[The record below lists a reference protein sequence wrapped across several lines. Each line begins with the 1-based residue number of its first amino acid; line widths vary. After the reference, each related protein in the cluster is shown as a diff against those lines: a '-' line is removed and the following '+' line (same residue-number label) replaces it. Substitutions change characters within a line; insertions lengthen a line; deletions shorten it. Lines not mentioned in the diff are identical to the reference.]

1 MSTNKQ
7 AFPRTLLEAVKYF
20 SDLDVCRGF
29 LAHLRWPDG
38 ITCPS
43 CGSFDISDMPT
54 RKMWRCKLCKRQ
66 FSVKVGTIFEDSPIG
81 LDKWLPAVWALASAK
96 NGVSSHELARSIG
109 VTQKT
114 AWFVLQRIRLA
125 MQTKGFEAPLIGTVE
140 VDETFI
146 GGKVRNMSLSKRKGK
161 SPAYWDKTPVMGVLQ
176 RGGEVRAFPIPEAKA
191 EHMQAHVRKHVAE
204 GSNLYTD
211 GHLAYRPLEFAYEHR
226 FVDHLLNEYV
236 NGQVHV
242 NGIENF
248 WSLLKRSIKGTYI
261 KPEPKH
267 ISRYVDEQVFRFNSR
282 KMLDAERF
290 AVVLGKVA
298 GTRLTW
304 REMTGKD

>member
-1 MSTNKQ
+1 MKSIGS
-7 AFPRTLLEAVKYF
+7 FPRTLIQAVKYF
-20 SDLDVCRGF
+20 ADPAVARGF
-29 LAHLRWPDG
+29 LAHLRWPEG
-38 ITCPS
+38 IICPS

-54 RKMWRCKLCKRQ
+54 RKMWRCLLCKRQ

-114 AWFVLQRIRLA
+114 AWFMLQRIRLA
-125 MQTKGFEAPLIGTVE
+125 MQTKGFQAPLIGTVE

-146 GGKVRNMSLSKRKGK
+146 GGKVRNKPVRKRTGNTG
-161 SPAYWDKTPVMGVLQ
+161 YWEKAAVMGVLQ

-191 EHMQAHVRKHVAE
+191 AHMQEGVIKNVAQGSHV
-204 GSNLYTD
+204 YTD
-211 GHLAYRPLEFAYEHR
+211 GHMGYRPLEFAYEHR

-236 NGQVHV
+236 RGQVHV

-248 WSLLKRSIKGTYI
+248 WCLLKRSIKGTYI

-290 AVVLGKVA
+290 AVVLGQVA
-298 GTRLTW
+298 NVRLTW
-304 REMTGKD
+304 KQLTGQD